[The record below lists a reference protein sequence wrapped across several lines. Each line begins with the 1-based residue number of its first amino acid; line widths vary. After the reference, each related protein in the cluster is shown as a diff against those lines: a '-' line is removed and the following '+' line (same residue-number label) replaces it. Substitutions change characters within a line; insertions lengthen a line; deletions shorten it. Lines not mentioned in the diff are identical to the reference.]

1 MTKRHRVD
9 PIRLCVGALALAA
22 CVLAPITIA
31 GAAGTSRAAT
41 HSSALAGSS
50 SYGFNDPYG
59 IASDGTHVWVANFGG
74 GSVSEL
80 SASTGA
86 LVQVLR

>member
-31 GAAGTSRAAT
+31 GA
-41 HSSALAGSS
+41 ALAGSS